1 MMNGIVIRY
10 VCLLILSLLLQTWNY
25 LIRLSQELQLVSVL
39 PRRFTDVGELIG
51 IATSQKNGLQKYNLI
66 PNFSNSGGIWC
77 IGTLPNNNFLCTFL
91 ISVNH
96 TSFKQSGVSL
106 LQIIGTGDE
115 NFKANYKSLIKGTQE
130 AKFYAK
136 YNEKGINVYVDAP
149 ANITVSILSYSH
161 MAKDFYFNLQK
172 QESLPEGCTQAVDVD
187 TL

>member
-1 MMNGIVIRY
+1 MKPGICFRSRKFESHIIFIGQSYFFKTNNTNQFSHV
-10 VCLLILSLLLQTWNY
+10 
-25 LIRLSQELQLVSVL
+25 
-39 PRRFTDVGELIG
+39 FKTDVGELIG

>member
-1 MMNGIVIRY
+1 M
-10 VCLLILSLLLQTWNY
+10 
-25 LIRLSQELQLVSVL
+25 
-39 PRRFTDVGELIG
+39 
-51 IATSQKNGLQKYNLI
+51 
-66 PNFSNSGGIWC
+66 
-77 IGTLPNNNFLCTFL
+77 
-91 ISVNH
+91 
-96 TSFKQSGVSL
+96 
-106 LQIIGTGDE
+106 LQIIGTGTE

>member
-1 MMNGIVIRY
+1 MGAIKTMKEVESALPQKKEINYVRALDKNGNPI
-10 VCLLILSLLLQTWNY
+10 LINKEDLAQ
-25 LIRLSQELQLVSVL
+25 V
-39 PRRFTDVGELIG
+39 VGELIG
-51 IATSQKNGLQKYNLI
+51 ITTSQKNGLQKYNLI